1 MATSKGSADV
11 KRFLASIPAEL
22 EAKVLKG
29 AAKAAANVIADEARL
44 RSISQEVTNA
54 IKVRGSSKGGQIVA
68 KVQVIGPGAYLA
80 PWLEYGTKGHFI
92 SVDDGQ
98 REGRSVGRINRLDK
112 AAQKEGR
119 SGPGDAIHALKINGK
134 YVGTTVW
141 HPGAQPHPFLRVS
154 LDTKEAEAIAAAQ
167 SYINARVSRAG
178 IAGSAEPGDDA

>member
-11 KRFLASIPAEL
+11 KRFLANIPAEL

-44 RSISQEVTNA
+44 RSISKEVTNA

-80 PWLEYGTKGHFI
+80 PWLEYGTAPHLI
-92 SVDDGQ
+92 SVSDTA
-98 REGRSVGRINRLDK
+98 REGRSVGRINRL
-112 AAQKEGR
+112 AKEGSLR
-119 SGPGDAIHALKINGK
+119 IGSQF
-134 YVGTTVW
+134 VGESVQ
-141 HPGAQPHPFLRVS
+141 HPGARPHPFLRVS

-178 IAGSAEPGDDA
+178 ITGSAELEGSDA